1 MIGLIVYV
9 NHTQF
14 FTSKRIY
21 STTIDPK
28 KSFIERT
35 VLFKFFTKKRVNSII
50 QFIMLKLKA
59 LNVSNC
65 FLIYQLRAEAKTDLE
80 SSTISPLSNS
90 VFNIRLSDTWIQNEE
105 FREVIF
111 DRNPTSDT
119 RSGFYCVCFFWK
131 NLIDEVF

>member
-1 MIGLIVYV
+1 MKILAFMIDLIVYV

-14 FTSKRIY
+14 STSKRIY

-28 KSFIERT
+28 KSFIKRT
-35 VLFKFFTKKRVNSII
+35 VLLKLLKSAWIQL

-65 FLIYQLRAEAKTDLE
+65 FLIDQLRAGAKTDLE

-90 VFNIRLSDTWIQNEE
+90 VFSIILLDTWIQNEE

-111 DRNPTSDT
+111 DQNPTSDS
-119 RSGFYCVCFFWK
+119 RRGFFWFCFFER
-131 NLIDEVF
+131 I